1 MDKQELMKQV
11 EQYIN
16 QNRDAIVE
24 DLKTLVRIPSISVDG
39 DEEKPFGEE
48 CARALDQALS
58 MAKERGFYVNNH
70 DYWYGTALYG
80 CEKNDNGLIGIFSH
94 LDVVEVGDNWI
105 YEPFEPI
112 EKEGFLIGRGAGD
125 NKSGAVVGMYA
136 MQAVKELNIPLRSNL
151 MLYFGCNEE
160 KGMKDIERFAKEHL
174 MPDYSMVPDL
184 FFPVCYGEKGNLKL
198 SLQAKNGF
206 VQIADFSGGKAE
218 NMIPEK
224 AVARICRCPRFYEQ
238 AVKAAGSRADI
249 AVEEADDMIIVTAH
263 GTGGHSSMPDGTINA
278 IWVLADFLKDL
289 EALDPS
295 DRDICAS
302 IAEFTGDYEGKKLG
316 IDWSDKPSGKLV
328 CAAVKAKMDGTL
340 PEILFNIRYPVTDYR
355 ERIETEL
362 LKVITDKGFVVK
374 DITNNGPLYLSKDD
388 PYVQTLMKVYH
399 EVTGLDREAYV
410 IDGGTYARKLK
421 RAVGYGG
428 GNGMHADFLPPGHGA
443 VHQPDE
449 ARNIQ
454 GILDAIKIYV
464 MSILA
469 IDEMIQAERDENSGE
484 QIR

>member
-160 KGMKDIERFAKEHL
+160 KGMKK
-174 MPDYSMVPDL
+174 
-184 FFPVCYGEKGNLKL
+184 
-198 SLQAKNGF
+198 
-206 VQIADFSGGKAE
+206 KA
-218 NMIPEK
+218 
-224 AVARICRCPRFYEQ
+224 
-238 AVKAAGSRADI
+238 
-249 AVEEADDMIIVTAH
+249 
-263 GTGGHSSMPDGTINA
+263 
-278 IWVLADFLKDL
+278 
-289 EALDPS
+289 
-295 DRDICAS
+295 
-302 IAEFTGDYEGKKLG
+302 G
-316 IDWSDKPSGKLV
+316 IKS
-328 CAAVKAKMDGTL
+328 
-340 PEILFNIRYPVTDYR
+340 
-355 ERIETEL
+355 
-362 LKVITDKGFVVK
+362 
-374 DITNNGPLYLSKDD
+374 
-388 PYVQTLMKVYH
+388 
-399 EVTGLDREAYV
+399 
-410 IDGGTYARKLK
+410 
-421 RAVGYGG
+421 
-428 GNGMHADFLPPGHGA
+428 
-443 VHQPDE
+443 
-449 ARNIQ
+449 
-454 GILDAIKIYV
+454 
-464 MSILA
+464 
-469 IDEMIQAERDENSGE
+469 
-484 QIR
+484 